1 MDTDALTPELLR
13 KLREPK
19 AYPAVSLTMPTHR
32 REPDNEQDSV
42 RLRNLMAEAGRRL
55 DADEAVG
62 RQARGGIK
70 AQLEQAVA
78 GVDLRRSLDGLA
90 IFAGTDDHQLW
101 TLPRSVPERVVLSDS
116 YLTRNLVSAKA
127 QARPYWVLVVAADR
141 ATLWSGSETS
151 VRQYTGGGFPKT
163 RPQEPPN
170 PQREERQGDVASTFT
185 DETTRQFMRDVDT
198 AIAAVL
204 AAEPRPLFLVGLA
217 PALALLEEAS
227 TAARPLSP
235 AGRVVKGGL
244 TDGPAPELLKELR
257 PALEEHRRAEAAR
270 VERRLDAAIGRHAFA
285 AGLDEVWQSVRQGR
299 AGLVVVEENYHR
311 TVRVDGEHL
320 RPVDESAAVSDPAV
334 REDIVDELVEAALD
348 GGAEVAFVPDD
359 ALTSH
364 DRVAAELRY

>member
-32 REPDNEQDSV
+32 REPEIGQDAV

-55 DADEAVG
+55 DADDSIS
-62 RQARGGIK
+62 RQARLGIK
-70 AQLEQAVA
+70 AQLEKAA
-78 GVDLRRSLDGLA
+78 DDIDLRRFLDGLA
-90 IFAGTDDHQLW
+90 IFAGADDHQLW

-151 VRQYTGGGFPKT
+151 VRQHTGGGFPKVL
-163 RPQEPPN
+163 PQEPPN
-170 PQREERQGDVASTFT
+170 PQREERQGDTASTFT
-185 DETTRQFMRDVDT
+185 DETTRQFMRDVDN

-235 AGRVVKGGL
+235 AARLVKGGL

-257 PALEEHRRAEAAR
+257 PALDEYRRAEASR
-270 VERRLDAAIGRHAFA
+270 VEERLDAAIGRHAFA
-285 AGLDEVWQSVRQGR
+285 AGLDEVWQSVGEGR
-299 AGLVVVEENYHR
+299 AGLVVVEEHYQR
-311 TVRVDGEHL
+311 TVRVDGGHL
-320 RPVDESAAVSDPAV
+320 RPADDSEVTDPAV
-334 REDIVDELVEAALD
+334 REDIVDELVERALD
-348 GGAEVAFVPDD
+348 RGAEVVFVPDD
-359 ALTSH
+359 ELKSH
-364 DRVAAELRY
+364 DRVAAELRF